1 MGATDEL
8 ARGKAKI
15 MGVVFNGM
23 RLDKEDYYYSKY
35 YKSSYRY
42 RGYGEKQ
49 EHKKKEPNS
58 FPAE

>member
-1 MGATDEL
+1 MGAAEEL
-8 ARGKAKI
+8 ARGKVKI

-42 RGYGEKQ
+42 RGYGGEQ
-49 EHKKKEPNS
+49 EHKKKGQATI
-58 FPAE
+58 PAE